1 MRITNKIM
9 RNNSLYNIN
18 QNKIREDYLSN
29 QMTNQ
34 SKIVRPSD
42 DPVVAIRALRL
53 RTNVSNI
60 TQYHDRNAE
69 DAASWLSI
77 TSDAMKTVDE
87 VLTDLYKQAA
97 DASNKYLTSD
107 DLKIIMTQ
115 MEKLTSE
122 FYASGNVDFAGRYVF
137 SGFRTDTP
145 ITFTSADIAKM
156 QEHPLSYTITESFG
170 YEDISTVDFTD
181 YSDLT
186 NEDKVTNQ
194 TLYRLRLSYD
204 GIDTNFDTNLE
215 GWGKGLFNFG
225 EPVTDGGSPEKA
237 LYTMK
242 DGKYHPVTQPYV
254 LEFGDAEDA
263 YKAINDAS
271 LTNGI
276 KIPAATAQID
286 GSPTKIPTAA
296 DLFYADGTPASVA
309 ADITIPIV
317 AYIPSE
323 GEIVFDK
330 QMYEKIGEQVEQ
342 DKQDAADKPAAEQE
356 AAGRFTITYTKSD
369 WQNGDINPVHYFNC
383 TETET
388 DAEGNLVKTVKY
400 ENAEDQDI
408 FYDVGYNQ
416 NIQVNTLAHEI
427 FTHDVQRDMDD
438 FTHYWK
444 QLKEV
449 EEEQV
454 KIEDAMKEVP
464 EDSDAYKALQLQLD
478 AVKKAY
484 TYVRD
489 NVQTK
494 FENQITRYQ
503 NYLDMNNLATTN
515 NATRQSRLDLIES
528 RLADQK
534 LTFKELQT
542 NNEDIDVTQVAVEL
556 SSSELTYQAALMATS
571 KIMQTNLMNYI

>member
-115 MEKLTSE
+115 MEKLTDE

-181 YSDLT
+181 YSNLT
-186 NEDKVTNQ
+186 NEDQVTNQ

-225 EPVTDGGSPEKA
+225 EPVTDGGSPAKA
-237 LYTMK
+237 LYTK
-242 DGKYHPVTQPYV
+242 DADGNLHPVTQPYV

-276 KIPAATAQID
+276 KIPAAAQID

-296 DLFYADGTPASVA
+296 ELFYEDGTPATVS
-309 ADITIPIV
+309 ADINVPVV

-330 QMYEKIGEQVEQ
+330 QMYEKIGDQVEK
-342 DKQDAADKPAAEQE
+342 DKQDAADKTAAEQE

-449 EEEQV
+449 EEQQV

-464 EDSDAYKALQLQLD
+464 EDSDAYKALQLQLG

-503 NYLDMNNLATTN
+503 SYLDMNNLATTN

>member
-115 MEKLTSE
+115 MEKLTGE

-156 QEHPLSYTITESFG
+156 QDHPLSYTITESFG

-225 EPVTDGGSPEKA
+225 ESVTDGGSPAKA
-237 LYTMK
+237 LYTK
-242 DGKYHPVTQPYV
+242 DGDGNLHPVTQPYV

-276 KIPAATAQID
+276 KIPATAQID

-296 DLFYADGTPASVA
+296 ELFYEDGTPATVS
-309 ADITIPIV
+309 ADINVPVV

-330 QMYEKIGEQVEQ
+330 QMYEKIGDQVEK
-342 DKQDAADKPAAEQE
+342 DKQEAADKTAAEQE

-449 EEEQV
+449 EEQQV

-464 EDSDAYKALQLQLD
+464 EDSDAYKALQLQLG

-515 NATRQSRLDLIES
+515 NATRSSRLDLIES

-534 LTFKELQT
+534 MTFKELQT

-556 SSSELTYQAALMATS
+556 SSSELTYQAALMATG